1 MKESKQCPKCKS
13 LKIGHLPRQLD
24 RSGKFDMAFPRM
36 VGTVGK
42 HGWILSNAEKTG
54 LMEAY
59 VCTECGYFESYVV
72 SPESVPF
79 EELEGFRWVNAEPT
93 EEGPYR

>member
-1 MKESKQCPKCKS
+1 MKASKQCPKCKS
-13 LKIGHLPRQLD
+13 LKIGHLPHQLD

-36 VGTVGK
+36 VGTVEEQGLVFTK
-42 HGWILSNAEKTG
+42 AVKTG